1 MLDPSSSTQPGEPMS
16 FEYLIDPAKGPQWKG
31 VLPGK
36 PQPYVLRK
44 GEGEHAMLFGDLFTV
59 LLSGDET
66 EGQFGIITAD
76 SPAGDIIPT
85 HSHNETHETFY
96 VLDGKVRLFY
106 QDAEGAKHSELLTP
120 GDFGFVPAGFAHA
133 YKIEEAAR
141 MMGTLSGGF
150 ERFFQHMG
158 TPTDHATKD
167 QPPFIPDFPRMGAAA
182 QQHNMQFM
190 PDYTWPDA

>member
-1 MLDPSSSTQPGEPMS
+1 MS
-16 FEYLIDPAKGPQWKG
+16 FEYLIDPEKGPQWKG

-44 GEGEHAMLFGDLFTV
+44 GEGEHAKLFGDLFTV

-106 QDAEGAKHSELLTP
+106 EDARGTKHSELLNA
-120 GDFGFVPAGFAHA
+120 GDFGFVPAGAVHA
-133 YKIEEAAR
+133 YRVEAAALIL
-141 MMGTLSGGF
+141 GAATGGF
-150 ERFFQHMG
+150 GRFFQHMG
-158 TPTDHATKD
+158 TVTDQPTEN
-167 QPPFIPDFPRMGAAA
+167 QPPFIPDFPRMQAAA
-182 QQHNMQFM
+182 QQHAMRFL
-190 PDYTWPDA
+190 PDYRWPTAGEEA